1 MREHGRCLRS
11 ARQEDEEVTMDTTV
25 WWALAAGLVGLAAG
39 FAAAWQLGQAR
50 TVKAVHGVESKT
62 KARAEHLAMRAT
74 RRLREEN
81 TQLNARIE
89 ELSQQLSDGN
99 TQLKEEHARE
109 MQVMARQLIDA
120 HDQVARVSATP
131 SQVRAF
137 AATQTSD
144 DVDDRS
150 GFAPTAIDER
160 ATRP

>member
-1 MREHGRCLRS
+1 
-11 ARQEDEEVTMDTTV
+11 MDTTL
-25 WWALAAGLVGLAAG
+25 WWALAASLLGLVAG
-39 FAAAWQLGQAR
+39 FAAAWQMGQAR
-50 TVKAVHGVESKT
+50 TARAVQSVESKT

-99 TQLKEEHARE
+99 VQLKEDHARE
-109 MQVMARQLIDA
+109 MQAMARQLIDA

-131 SQVRAF
+131 SQARAF
-137 AATQTSD
+137 AATRTD
-144 DVDDRS
+144 TDDDRS

-160 ATRP
+160 DARS